1 MPANLA
7 PGVYPVVFTVGT
19 AASPP
24 LNLTVGSGAANAQF
38 TIPPV
43 GNDMAATDAA
53 RGPVRLYPAWQAA
66 LPAAASTSRLFDL
79 LLNSGA
85 VPPSHVEG
93 AQNAKEVDRRD
104 R

>member
-1 MPANLA
+1 
-7 PGVYPVVFTVGT
+7 VG
-19 AASPP
+19 P
-24 LNLTVGSGAANAQF
+24 GAANVPF

-43 GNDMAATDAA
+43 GNDTAATDAAVSDAA

-66 LPAAASTSRLFDL
+66 LPAAGSPSRLFDL
-79 LLNSGA
+79 LWSSGA
-85 VPPSHVEG
+85 VPPSRVEG